1 MQVEFDGV
9 RWKRMIREERILA
22 GAECKNG
29 PPWRSVDM
37 NLVPGLGIEPRTRG
51 FSIPSQVL
59 IGCKRAFVRY
69 MSERTNYENFTRYFP
84 KRR

>member
-1 MQVEFDGV
+1 MCIEVKV
-9 RWKRMIREERILA
+9 
-22 GAECKNG
+22 
-29 PPWRSVDM
+29 
-37 NLVPGLGIEPRTRG
+37 VPGLGIEPRTRG